1 VDRIKRIS
9 NEVMNEYSDRFGTNF
24 STNKQSLNEIAI
36 VRSKGLKN
44 KIAGYITK
52 ILQRKAKFEER
63 KQMLIDNEKKSEE
76 RNQPRSKKSEV
87 KMEGDSIP
95 IEIVDGVE
103 DAHTDEGITHVTEEL
118 GSETE
123 SITSEEKTLTEEIID
138 ESKSE

>member
-1 VDRIKRIS
+1 MDRIKRIS
-9 NEVMNEYSDRFGTNF
+9 NEVMNEYSERFGTDF
-24 STNKQSLNEIAI
+24 AANKQSLNEISI

-63 KQMLIDNEKKSEE
+63 KQMLIDNEKKSQE
-76 RNQPRSKKSEV
+76 RKQSRSKKPEV
-87 KMEGDSIP
+87 ESDEDTTS
-95 IEIVDGVE
+95 IEIVGGVE
-103 DAHTDEGITHVTEEL
+103 DPHTDEGIRHVTEEP

-123 SITSEEKTLTEEIID
+123 TTASEEKSPAEEIVD

>member
-1 VDRIKRIS
+1 MDRIKRIS
-9 NEVMNEYSDRFGTNF
+9 NEVMNEYSERFGTDF
-24 STNKQSLNEIAI
+24 AANKQSLNEISI

-63 KQMLIDNEKKSEE
+63 KQMLIDNEKKSQE
-76 RNQPRSKKSEV
+76 RKQSRSKKPEVESE
-87 KMEGDSIP
+87 EDTSS
-95 IEIVDGVE
+95 IEIVGGVE
-103 DAHTDEGITHVTEEL
+103 DPHTDEGIRHVTEEP

-123 SITSEEKTLTEEIID
+123 TTASEEKSTAEEIVD